1 MIRSAFTSFLNHNG
15 RWMRAVGDSC
25 RRRYPGWIL
34 AVWLACL
41 CWPLQ
46 ALADPPARMSM
57 IDAREMTSHAAPP
70 MDSRLHGNDEKCKP
84 PNILFILSDDHRW
97 DFLSCVGH
105 PFVETPRLDRL
116 ADEGILFSNAFVTT
130 SLCTPSRAS
139 FLTGQYAHTHGV
151 QNNLTGWRNEN
162 VTFLEL
168 LKRAGYD
175 TAFIGKW
182 HMPGRLPDLRGVD
195 RFITFTI
202 QAGQGR
208 YWKCPL
214 IVDGKEVPARKPYI
228 TEDLTDYALEYLEQE
243 RENPFCLYRSYKAV
257 HHAWRPPPD
266 LVDLY
271 DDVEPDL
278 PKEADTWITTTRG
291 NIFVGT
297 FGKLEHHYMNYAR
310 CVVSLDRQIG
320 RVLDKL
326 DELGLAEDTL
336 VVYAGDNGYFWG
348 EHRLV
353 DKRWPYEESIRVPWI
368 VRYPGVIPDPG
379 RRAGQMVANIDL
391 GPTLLEAAGV
401 EVPESMDGQSFLPVL
416 RSPDA
421 PGRKAWLYEYFQ
433 DFPYNVPGLQAV
445 RTDTHMYIE
454 YEGRRPPELFDLV
467 KDPRQKQNL
476 IGTPEGDRLRP
487 ALKGML
493 ENLKR
498 GERP

>member
-1 MIRSAFTSFLNHNG
+1 M
-15 RWMRAVGDSC
+15 GDSC
-25 RRRYPGWIL
+25 RRRFPERHALGMPVL
-34 AVWLACL
+34 LMAVWLACL
-41 CWPLQ
+41 CWPVQ
-46 ALADPPARMSM
+46 ALAEALV
-57 IDAREMTSHAAPP
+57 E
-70 MDSRLHGNDEKCKP
+70 KP

-97 DFLSCVGH
+97 DFLSCLGH

-116 ADEGILFSNAFVTT
+116 AEQGILFSNAFVTT

-139 FLTGQYAHTHGV
+139 FITGQYAHTHGV
-151 QNNLTGWRNEN
+151 QNNLTTWRNEN

-168 LKRAGYD
+168 LKKVGYD

-182 HMPGRLPDLRGVD
+182 HMPGRLPELRGVD

-214 IVDGKEVPARKPYI
+214 IVDGRDVPSRKPYI
-228 TEDLTDYALEYLEQE
+228 TEDLTDYALEYLKQE
-243 RENPFCLYRSYKAV
+243 RKNPFCLYLSYKAV
-257 HHAWRPPPD
+257 HHEWRPPPD

-271 DDVEPDL
+271 NDVEPDL
-278 PKEADTWITTTRG
+278 PKEADSWVTTTRG

-336 VVYAGDNGYFWG
+336 VVYAGDNGYYWG

-353 DKRWPYEESIRVPWI
+353 DKRWPYEEAIRIPWI

-391 GPTLLEAAGV
+391 APTLLEAAGIR
-401 EVPESMDGQSFLPVL
+401 VPESMEGRSFLPVL
-416 RSPDA
+416 RSPEA

-433 DFPYNVPGLQAV
+433 EFPYNVPGHQAV
-445 RTDTHMYIE
+445 RTDTHIYIE
-454 YEGRRPPELFDLV
+454 FEGRRPPELYDLV

-476 IGTPEGDRLRP
+476 MGTPEGDRLRP
-487 ALKGML
+487 ELKGML

-498 GERP
+498 GERL

>member
-1 MIRSAFTSFLNHNG
+1 MICWTLSKLVTLNG
-15 RWMRAVGDSC
+15 KWARVMDDSC
-25 RRRYPGWIL
+25 FGRLPGRVVIGIAGFLL

-41 CWPLQ
+41 FCPVR
-46 ALADPPARMSM
+46 ALAGPSQ
-57 IDAREMTSHAAPP
+57 
-70 MDSRLHGNDEKCKP
+70 GKP

-105 PFVETPRLDRL
+105 PFVQTPRLDRL
-116 ADEGILFSNAFVTT
+116 AEEGILFSNAFVTT

-151 QNNLTGWRNEN
+151 QNNLTAWRDEN

-168 LKRAGYD
+168 LKKAGYD

-182 HMPGRLPDLRGVD
+182 HMPGRLPELRGVD
-195 RFITFTI
+195 LFITFTV

-214 IVDGKEVPARKPYI
+214 IVNGVEVPARKPYI
-228 TEDLTDYALEYLEQE
+228 TEDLTDYALEYLERK
-243 RENPFCLYRSYKAV
+243 RESPFCLYLSHKAV
-257 HHAWRPPPD
+257 HHEWRPPPD

-278 PKEADTWITTTRG
+278 PKEADSWVTTTRG

-297 FGKLEHHYMNYAR
+297 FGKLEHHFMNYAR

-326 DELGLAEDTL
+326 DELGLKDQTL
-336 VVYAGDNGYFWG
+336 VIYAGDNGYFWG

-353 DKRWPYEESIRVPWI
+353 DKRWPYEEAIRVPWI
-368 VRYPGVIPDPG
+368 VRYPAIVSDPG

-391 GPTLLEAAGV
+391 APTLLEAAGV
-401 EVPESMDGQSFLPVL
+401 EVPKSMEGQSFLPVL
-416 RSPDA
+416 RSADA
-421 PGRKAWLYEYFQ
+421 SGRKAWLYEYFK
-433 DFPYNVPGLQAV
+433 DFPYNVPGLHAV
-445 RTDTHMYIE
+445 RTNTHIYIE
-454 YEGRRPPELFDLV
+454 YQGRRPPELYDLV
-467 KDPRQKQNL
+467 RNPRQEQNL
-476 IGTPEGDRLRP
+476 IGTAEGDRLRP
-487 ALKGML
+487 ELKGML
-493 ENLKR
+493 EDLKR
-498 GERP
+498 GERL

>member
-1 MIRSAFTSFLNHNG
+1 MVVVL
-15 RWMRAVGDSC
+15 
-25 RRRYPGWIL
+25 L
-34 AVWLACL
+34 AVCL
-41 CWPLQ
+41 GGLFCPLR
-46 ALADPPARMSM
+46 AP
-57 IDAREMTSHAAPP
+57 AAP
-70 MDSRLHGNDEKCKP
+70 LAKKP
-84 PNILFILSDDHRW
+84 PNILFLLSDDHRW
-97 DFLSCVGH
+97 DFLSCLGH

-130 SLCTPSRAS
+130 SLCSPSRAS

-151 QNNLTGWRNEN
+151 KNNLTVWRDEN

-168 LKRAGYD
+168 LKKAGYD

-182 HMPGRLPDLRGVD
+182 HMPGRLPHLRGVD

-228 TEDLTDYALEYLEQE
+228 TEDLTDYALEYIEQE
-243 RENPFCLYRSYKAV
+243 RNHPFCLYLSYKAV
-257 HHAWRPPPD
+257 HHPWRPPSD

-271 DDVEPDL
+271 DDVDPVL
-278 PKEADTWITTTRG
+278 PKEADPWITSTHG

-297 FGKLEHHYMNYAR
+297 FGMLKHHYMNYAR

-326 DELGLAEDTL
+326 DELGLAENTL

-353 DKRWPYEESIRVPWI
+353 DKRWPYEESIRIPWI
-368 VRYPGVIPDPG
+368 VRFPGVIPDPG

-391 GPTLLEAAGV
+391 APTLLEAAGV
-401 EVPESMDGQSFLPVL
+401 EVPESMEGRSFLPVL
-416 RSPDA
+416 RSSAA
-421 PGRKAWLYEYFQ
+421 PGRKAWLYEYYRE
-433 DFPYNVPGLQAV
+433 FPYRVPAMHGV
-445 RTDTHMYIE
+445 RTDTHIYIE
-454 YEGRRPPELFDLV
+454 YEGGRRPELYDVV
-467 KDPRQKQNL
+467 KDPREKQNL
-476 IGTPEGDRLRP
+476 IGTPEGDRLLP
-487 ALKGML
+487 GLKGML
-493 ENLKR
+493 EDLKE
-498 GERP
+498 GERL